1 MAGFGASQYLP
12 MVQQLTARLRR
23 LIPMSTGPAANAAPA
38 DDDRSAKPFKP
49 RGRTHYSDETT
60 TVIGRTL
67 MSPNGMFRLAD
78 LDRVRPVPVV
88 EPRERAK
95 DATAVSVFA
104 VVLLATVVAVT
115 YATYEL
121 MAAKFGDTS
130 LGAFLGTAIVSAV
143 ILAGYVTVVLA
154 RWRVHYDRDP
164 VRYRHV
170 IVAVHRGES
179 VAITPEMP
187 YETADQIVSVLDK
200 VKRTIPK
207 RQDRLRRQAA
217 A

>member
-12 MVQQLTARLRR
+12 VFQQLSARLRR
-23 LIPMSTGPAANAAPA
+23 LVTMSAAPATSAAPA
-38 DDDRSAKPFKP
+38 DDAAKPFKP

-67 MSPNGMFRLAD
+67 MSPNGLFRLAD

-88 EPRERAK
+88 EPRERAR
-95 DATAVSVFA
+95 DAAAISIFS
-104 VVLLATVVAVT
+104 VVLLATVVGVIYGT
-115 YATYEL
+115 YQL

-130 LGAFLGTAIVSAV
+130 LGAFLGTAMVAAV
-143 ILAGYVTVVLA
+143 ILAGYITVVLA

-187 YETADQIVSVLDK
+187 YETADRIVSVLDK
-200 VKRTIPK
+200 VRRTIPK